1 MVTSYQREQCLEFVK
16 ESYPNISHAKTC
28 NVLNCSRTNVYY
40 TKKMPLKDL
49 KTKEAIESVLGTTR
63 LGRKKVIVKV
73 LKSYPE
79 LSASKIRRVY
89 QNQGFS
95 L

>member
-1 MVTSYQREQCLEFVK
+1 M
-16 ESYPNISHAKTC
+16 
-28 NVLNCSRTNVYY
+28 
-40 TKKMPLKDL
+40 KMPLKDL
-49 KTKEAIESVLGTTR
+49 KTKEAIEYVLGTTR

-79 LSASKIRRVY
+79 LSASKIRSVY

-95 L
+95 LWKRV

>member
-1 MVTSYQREQCLEFVK
+1 
-16 ESYPNISHAKTC
+16 
-28 NVLNCSRTNVYY
+28 
-40 TKKMPLKDL
+40 MPLKDL

-89 QNQGFS
+89 QNEGFS
-95 L
+95 LWKRVKKRRWHLKRMMLNGFLSTRFGW

>member
-1 MVTSYQREQCLEFVK
+1 
-16 ESYPNISHAKTC
+16 
-28 NVLNCSRTNVYY
+28 
-40 TKKMPLKDL
+40 MPLKDL